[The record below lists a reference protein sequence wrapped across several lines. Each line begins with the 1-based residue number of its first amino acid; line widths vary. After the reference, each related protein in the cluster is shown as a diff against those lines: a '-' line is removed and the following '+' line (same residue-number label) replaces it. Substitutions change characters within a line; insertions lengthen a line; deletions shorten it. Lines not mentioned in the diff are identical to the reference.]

1 MTCFPVAGFPLGPD
15 GVARTCGGGSE
26 VGAEYFARG
35 AISTPW
41 KEPWAARGSLVHGF
55 GLDIDDAF
63 VEGCVEHVVELV
75 VAPITTNGG
84 FHPSSGEEGEWTHE
98 HPRSR

>member
-1 MTCFPVAGFPLGPD
+1 MEWRELVVVDPKL
-15 GVARTCGGGSE
+15 AR
-26 VGAEYFARG
+26 
-35 AISTPW
+35 STW